1 MPSRER
7 RPVTP
12 RARSGF
18 RFLTAGVT
26 GLATFG
32 ALTATGA
39 VAGEAAHTFEEEQ
52 AQKQAEQAAAQE
64 AARRA
69 ALPKVVVV
77 DKRRPHKTIVR
88 TRVVGVPGQVA
99 TTPGS
104 GGNVRRPTP
113 VRSGG
118 GSQQSAPAPAA
129 PAAPPAPPAPPA
141 PSSGS

>member
-1 MPSRER
+1 MSSRER

-12 RARSGF
+12 GARTGF

-39 VAGEAAHTFEEEQ
+39 VAGEAARTFEQQQ
-52 AQKQAEQAAAQE
+52 AEKQAAETAARE

-69 ALPKVVVV
+69 AIPKVVVV
-77 DKRRPHKTIVR
+77 DKRRPHKTVVR
-88 TRVVGVPGQVA
+88 TRVVPNTGRVS
-99 TTPGS
+99 TTPGT
-104 GGNVRRPTP
+104 GGSVRPSSP
-113 VRSGG
+113 VRSAPPAH
-118 GSQQSAPAPAA
+118 QSAPAPAA
-129 PAAPPAPPAPPA
+129 PPPPPPPA

>member
-1 MPSRER
+1 MSSRER

-32 ALTATGA
+32 AFTATGA
-39 VAGEAAHTFEEEQ
+39 VAGEAARTFEEEQ

-88 TRVVGVPGQVA
+88 TRVVGAPGQVS

-104 GGNVRRPTP
+104 GGSVRRPTP

-118 GSQQSAPAPAA
+118 SQQQSAPAPAPAA
-129 PAAPPAPPAPPA
+129 PAAPPAPPAP
-141 PSSGS
+141 SSGS